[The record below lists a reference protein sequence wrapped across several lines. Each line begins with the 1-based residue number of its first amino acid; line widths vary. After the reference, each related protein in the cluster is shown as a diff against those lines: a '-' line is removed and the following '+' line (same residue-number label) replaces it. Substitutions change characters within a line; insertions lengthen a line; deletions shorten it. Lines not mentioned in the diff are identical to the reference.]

1 MDRNAVS
8 QIKKKAPSLIIGG
21 SILMLLTGSLF
32 WTLSILVGLYIA
44 NTKVEAVHI
53 FSNTIMRDVKAGMC
67 LLRFYLRQAKNIKHN
82 RTIPI
87 IFDDAMQSHP
97 KKVAIQWKDVSWTYT
112 DLYEYSNA
120 VGNHFRSLGYGPGD
134 TVAIVV
140 GNRPEFIALWLGLS
154 KIGVNSALINFNLTG
169 NALLHCVN
177 ISNAKAVIFGGMLSK
192 SICEIESKLSPDLKL
207 YHVLHEE
214 KENNSE
220 NIPAN
225 SCNIDSIFQSGL
237 RLPPP
242 KPKGVSYFDKLMYIY
257 TSGTTG
263 LPKAAVISHNRYFY
277 MACMSNLMVGYDHS
291 DSIYCSLPLYHS
303 NGGIVGAGQCVC
315 FGLTLTIRSK
325 FSASAFW
332 NDCKKYQCTAFLYIG
347 EIARYLLSRPP
358 SAADKDHNIR
368 LAIGNGLK
376 PEFWREFVNR
386 FNIPRVAEFYGATE
400 GNANMLNTEN
410 VEGSCGFTSVI
421 FPSVYPICLLKIDD
435 NKELIR
441 DKNGLCIRCKA
452 GEQGMLV
459 GKIKPNSPIQKFDGY
474 VDQQATSKKMAF
486 DIFKKGDCVF
496 LTGDVLIMDKYGNMR
511 FKDRTGDTFRWKG
524 ENVSTAECEAD
535 LAKILKHH
543 FTVAVYGVDIP
554 GTEGKAGMACIVDPD
569 NTVDMEEFHQGVIS
583 SIVSYA
589 RPIFVRITKSVT
601 ITGTHKISKVKLQ
614 KEGYDIGSFEDTVY
628 FLNKNGYTKIDTDLY
643 QNIISGSVRV

>member
-1 MDRNAVS
+1 MSKIKEKIPPVLVSGAV
-8 QIKKKAPSLIIGG
+8 
-21 SILMLLTGSLF
+21 LMLLTGSLF
-32 WTLSILVGLYIA
+32 WSLCIIIGYYIA
-44 NTKVEAVHI
+44 NAKVDSVHI
-53 FSNTIMRDVKAGMC
+53 FSSTIWRDIKAGIC
-67 LLRFYLRQAKNIKHN
+67 LVRFHLAQRKNIKHN
-82 RTIPI
+82 RTIPV
-87 IFDDAMQSHP
+87 IFDDVMQSHP
-97 KKVAIQWKDVSWTYT
+97 KKTAIQWNNVSWSYT

-120 VGNHFRSLGYGPGD
+120 IGNHFQSLGFGPGD
-134 TVAIVV
+134 TVAIYV
-140 GNRPEFIALWLGLS
+140 GNRPEYIALWLGLS

-169 NALLHCVN
+169 DSFLHCLTV
-177 ISNAKAVIFGGMLSK
+177 SNAKAIVFTGLLSK
-192 SICEIESKLSPDLKL
+192 SVKDISASLNPDLKL
-207 YHVLHEE
+207 FYLARDEE
-214 KENNSE
+214 PLVERD
-220 NIPAN
+220 NIPAGS
-225 SCNIDSIFQSGL
+225 SCIDSVFESGL
-237 RLPPP
+237 RLPPAQ
-242 KPKGVSYFDKLMYIY
+242 PKGVSYFDKLMYIY

-277 MACMSNLMVGYDHS
+277 MACMSNLMVGYSGS

-358 SAADKDHNIR
+358 SPADKDHNIR
-368 LAIGNGLK
+368 LAVGNGLK
-376 PEFWREFVNR
+376 PEFWREFVKR
-386 FNIPRVAEFYGATE
+386 FNISKVAEFYGATE

-441 DKNGLCIRCKA
+441 NKDGLCIKCKA

-459 GKIKPNSPIQKFDGY
+459 GKIKPNSAIQKFDGY
-474 VDQQATSKKMAF
+474 VDKESTSKKMAF
-486 DIFKKGDCVF
+486 DIFKKGDSVF
-496 LTGDVLIMDKYGNMR
+496 LTGDVLVMDKYGNMR

-535 LAKILKHH
+535 LAKILKHQY
-543 FTVAVYGVDIP
+543 TVAVYGVDVP

-569 NTVDMEEFHQGVIS
+569 DTVDMQDFYQGVTTS
-583 SIVSYA
+583 VVSYA
-589 RPIFVRITKSVT
+589 RPIFVRKAKSVAL
-601 ITGTHKISKVKLQ
+601 TGTHKIRKVELQ
-614 KEGYDIGSFEDTVY
+614 KEGYNIEKMNDSVY
-628 FLNKNGYTKIDTDLY
+628 FLGKKGYSKIDENFYNELIDGK
-643 QNIISGSVRV
+643 IRV